1 MPSKS
6 AKQHRLMEGAA
17 HDQKFAKKVG
27 VPQSVA
33 SEFVRADEKK
43 EAKQGK
49 KEMAGKKPI
58 PQKLTRTPTHGYG
71 R

>member
-1 MPSKS
+1 MEA
-6 AKQHRLMEGAA
+6 AKNNPQ
-17 HDQKFAKKVG
+17 FAKKVG

-33 SEFVRADEKK
+33 REFVAADERQ
-43 EAKQGK
+43 EAKMGK
-49 KEMAGKKPI
+49 REMAGKKPI